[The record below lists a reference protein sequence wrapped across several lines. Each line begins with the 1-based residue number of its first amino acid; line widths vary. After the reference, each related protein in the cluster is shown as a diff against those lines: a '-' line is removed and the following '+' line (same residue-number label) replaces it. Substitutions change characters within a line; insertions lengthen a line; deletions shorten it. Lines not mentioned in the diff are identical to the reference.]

1 MRSRTKEI
9 YRAMA
14 ESLGLPVDL
23 ALDLPR
29 VIVVGAVQVII
40 LNHRG
45 LIQYSKTKLVA
56 GVGGGQVV
64 VDGEDLEIQEIGPED
79 MAVKGVIRSV
89 HMET

>member
-1 MRSRTKEI
+1 MRSKMREI

-14 ESLGLPVDL
+14 ESLGMPLDL

-29 VIVVGAVQVII
+29 IIVVGAVQVVI

-56 GVGGGQVV
+56 GVGGGQVIV
-64 VDGEDLEIQEIGPED
+64 EGDDLEIQEIGPED
-79 MAVKGVIRSV
+79 IAVKGLIRSV
-89 HMET
+89 HMES

>member
-1 MRSRTKEI
+1 MRSRMKEV

-14 ESLGLPVDL
+14 ESLGLPIDL

-29 VIVVGAVQVII
+29 VIVVGSEQVII

-45 LIQYSKTKLVA
+45 LIQYSETRLVA
-56 GVGGGQVV
+56 GVGGGQVI

-79 MAVKGVIRSV
+79 MAVKGLIRSV